1 MVTLTSKDKR
11 QFVPGGGDYLSVG
24 LSVSAWPGSAF
35 LALLCSVSVLLPS
48 CRKCT
53 GGI

>member
-1 MVTLTSKDKR
+1 MVTLTLKDKR
-11 QFVPGGGDYLSVG
+11 QFVHGGDYWSVG